1 MLIPGM
7 MCDGRLFTPQLAAFT
22 SERPVLV
29 IPPISE
35 STITGLAEHVLDV
48 APGQFAL
55 AGLSMGGLV
64 AMEIIR
70 QAPARVSRLALFD
83 TNPLPDPPE
92 KARIR
97 SDLLKKV
104 RSGELKRVMREEM
117 KPLYLAP
124 GPGVSTILNLCME
137 MAEALGAD
145 VFEQQTRA
153 IATRPD
159 QCDTL
164 HAVKVPTL
172 IACGAED
179 QLCPIDRHQ
188 LMHQLVQGSR
198 LEVISDAG
206 HLPTLE
212 QPEQTNRIL
221 HKWLSL

>member
-1 MLIPGM
+1 M
-7 MCDGRLFTPQLAAFT
+7 
-22 SERPVLV
+22 

-35 STITGLAEHVLDV
+35 STITGLAQRVLDV
-48 APGQFAL
+48 APGRFAL
-55 AGLSMGGLV
+55 AGLSMGGIV

-92 KARIR
+92 KAPIR
-97 SDLLKKV
+97 SEQIQKV
-104 RSGELKRVMREEM
+104 RSGELNSVMREEM

-145 VFEQQTRA
+145 VFEQQTHA

-164 HAVKVPTL
+164 RAVKVPTL

-188 LMHQLVQGSR
+188 LMHQLVEGSR

-212 QPEQTNRIL
+212 QPDQTNRIL